1 MKRTVCEEVKAVEKE
16 NSLVRGDF
24 TFRDF
29 ENGALL
35 SDDKSCEAVWG
46 LKRNKIN
53 LNISRD
59 TPLFEKVGEMGI
71 FHFESSQGKTVSK
84 EIS

>member
-24 TFRDF
+24 RFRDF

-35 SDDKSCEAVWG
+35 SDDKSCVAV
-46 LKRNKIN
+46 
-53 LNISRD
+53 
-59 TPLFEKVGEMGI
+59 
-71 FHFESSQGKTVSK
+71 
-84 EIS
+84 